1 MMPDI
6 STDSARTNKSKSS
19 ILFML
24 IEPLTAIEW
33 SSKSPFNAPFVIPST
48 FKAILP
54 SKLDS
59 LCTLPSLNRTAPVAS
74 LTTILPSKD
83 FLSLLGDGSN
93 KEFTFQD
100 PSANCH
106 T

>member
-19 ILFML
+19 ILFMS

-48 FKAILP
+48 F
-54 SKLDS
+54 KLDS